1 MSIKMKILI
10 PMVALTIAAVVAT
23 LISNIFQYTGYVD
36 AVMEDRVNTASR
48 VAEKE
53 IEMLKSASSTA
64 SLYLAEDSAI
74 VEAVARGDRNAV
86 LTRSIQ
92 LQTETGVE
100 FCTITDGKGTVLAR
114 SHEPE
119 KYGDAIA
126 SQANVKSALSGRSLT
141 AVEQGTAVRLS
152 IRSGSPIYDDQGRRL
167 GVVSVGYRLDTENFV
182 DSIKAVM
189 GCETTIFLG
198 DERISTTVLKE
209 DGTRAV
215 GTKSSAGVSETV
227 LVEGNSYIGQVKVLE
242 HDALTKYTPILGAD
256 GKPIGMLF
264 VGRYLTE
271 KSDTVWGFVQI
282 GLLIMLVLLALS
294 TLVIIFL
301 VRRIVAPI
309 HTMVKAAHAL
319 AAGDIEVSV
328 QVDTKDE
335 MLELAG
341 AFNNMIENT
350 RQQTQII
357 KAIAAGDLT
366 VMAGARSDKDVMNHA
381 LLSMLQLNNEI
392 FSQIAGSANQVSS
405 GARQI
410 ADSSQALA
418 QGATEQAAAVEQL
431 SSTISEVADK
441 TKGNAAM
448 ADRAAALADT
458 IKGNAEKGSEQMSR
472 MVQAVKEIG
481 EASQFIGKI
490 IKVIDDIAFQTNIL
504 ALNAAVEAARAGQHG
519 KGFAVVADEVRNLAA
534 KSAEAAKDTGSLI
547 ENSMIKAELGMRI
560 AGETSASLDEI
571 VSGINESGQLVGEIA
586 KSSEQQSA
594 AISQIN
600 DGIGQV
606 AQVVQQN
613 SATAEESAAASEEM
627 SGQSDML
634 QGLIARFKLRD
645 GFGTAGQYPSRSP
658 EAQGARNTAF
668 SLSKAADDKLEKY

>member
-10 PMVALTIAAVVAT
+10 PMVALTIAAVAAT

-53 IEMLKSASSTA
+53 IEMLKSASSPA
-64 SLYLAEDSAI
+64 ALYLAEDSAI
-74 VEAVARGDRNAV
+74 IEAVARGDRNAL
-86 LTRSIQ
+86 LTRSRQ

-100 FCTITDGKGTVLAR
+100 FCTITDGKGMVLAR

-119 KYGDAIA
+119 KYGDDIT
-126 SQANVKSALSGRSLT
+126 SQDNVKSALSGRSLT
-141 AVEQGTAVRLS
+141 AIEQGTAVRLS
-152 IRSGSPIYDDQGRRL
+152 IRSGSPIYDDQGRLL
-167 GVVSVGYRLDTENFV
+167 GVVSVGYRLDTEDFV

-198 DERISTTVLKE
+198 DERISTTVLKD

-227 LVEGNSYIGQVKVLE
+227 LVEGKSYIGQVKVLKR
-242 HDALTKYTPILGAD
+242 DALTKYTPILGAD

-271 KSDTVWGFVQI
+271 KSDTVWGFLQI
-282 GLLIMLVLLALS
+282 GLLIMLVSLALS
-294 TLVIIFL
+294 ILVILFL
-301 VRRIVAPI
+301 VRRIVTPI
-309 HTMVKAAHAL
+309 HAMVKAAHAL

-350 RQQTQII
+350 RQQAQII
-357 KAIAAGDLT
+357 KAIADGDLT
-366 VMAGARSDKDVMNHA
+366 VVAEARSEKDVMNHA
-381 LLSMLQLNNEI
+381 LLSMLHLNNEI

-410 ADSSQALA
+410 ADNSQALA

-431 SSTISEVADK
+431 SSAISEVDDK
-441 TKGNAAM
+441 TKDNAAM
-448 ADRAAALADT
+448 AEKAAVLAGT
-458 IKGNAEKGSEQMSR
+458 IKGNAGKSSEQMGR
-472 MVQAVKEIG
+472 MVQAVKDID
-481 EASQFIGKI
+481 EASQSIGKI

-547 ENSMIKAELGMRI
+547 ENSMVKAKLGMRI
-560 AGETSASLDEI
+560 AGETSTSLDEI

-586 KSSEQQSA
+586 RSSEQQSA

-600 DGIGQV
+600 DRIGQV

-645 GFGTAGQYPSRSP
+645 GSGTAGQCPSRSP
-658 EAQGARNTAF
+658 GAQGVQNTAF
-668 SLSKAADDKLEKY
+668 LLSKD

>member
-10 PMVALTIAAVVAT
+10 PMVALTIAAVAAT

-53 IEMLKSASSTA
+53 IEMLKSASSPA

-74 VEAVARGDRNAV
+74 IEAVARGDRNAL

-100 FCTITDGKGTVLAR
+100 FCTITDGKGMVLAR

-119 KYGDAIA
+119 KYGDDIT
-126 SQANVKSALSGRSLT
+126 SQDNVKSALSGRSLT
-141 AVEQGTAVRLS
+141 AIEQGTAVRLS
-152 IRSGSPIYDDQGRRL
+152 IRSGSPIYDDQGRLL
-167 GVVSVGYRLDTENFV
+167 GVVSVGYRLDTEDFV

-198 DERISTTVLKE
+198 DERISTTVLKD

-227 LVEGNSYIGQVKVLE
+227 LVEGKSYIGQVKVLKR
-242 HDALTKYTPILGAD
+242 DALTKYTPILGAD

-271 KSDTVWGFVQI
+271 KSDTVWGFLQI
-282 GLLIMLVLLALS
+282 GLLIMLVSLALS
-294 TLVIIFL
+294 ILVILFL
-301 VRRIVAPI
+301 VRRIVTPI
-309 HTMVKAAHAL
+309 HAMVKAAHAL

-350 RQQTQII
+350 RQQAQII
-357 KAIAAGDLT
+357 KAIADGDLT
-366 VMAGARSDKDVMNHA
+366 VVAEARSEKDVMNHA
-381 LLSMLQLNNEI
+381 LLSMLHLNNEI

-431 SSTISEVADK
+431 SSAISEVDDK
-441 TKGNAAM
+441 TKDNAAM
-448 ADRAAALADT
+448 AEKAAVLAGT
-458 IKGNAEKGSEQMSR
+458 IKGNAGKSSEQMGR
-472 MVQAVKEIG
+472 MVQAVKDID
-481 EASQFIGKI
+481 EASQSIGKI

-547 ENSMIKAELGMRI
+547 ENSMVKAKLGMRI
-560 AGETSASLDEI
+560 AGETSTSLDEI

-586 KSSEQQSA
+586 RSSEQQSA

-600 DGIGQV
+600 DRIGQV

-645 GFGTAGQYPSRSP
+645 GSGTAGQCPSRSP
-658 EAQGARNTAF
+658 GAQGVQNTAF
-668 SLSKAADDKLEKY
+668 LLSKD

>member
-10 PMVALTIAAVVAT
+10 PMVALTIAAVAAT

-53 IEMLKSASSTA
+53 IEMLKSASSPA
-64 SLYLAEDSAI
+64 ALYLAEDSAI
-74 VEAVARGDRNAV
+74 IEAVARGDRNAL
-86 LTRSIQ
+86 LTRSRQ

-100 FCTITDGKGTVLAR
+100 FCTITDGKGMVLAR

-119 KYGDAIA
+119 KYGDDIT
-126 SQANVKSALSGRSLT
+126 SQDNVKSALSGRSLT
-141 AVEQGTAVRLS
+141 AIEQGTAVRLS
-152 IRSGSPIYDDQGRRL
+152 IRSGSPIYDDQGRLL
-167 GVVSVGYRLDTENFV
+167 GVVSVGYRLDTEDFV

-198 DERISTTVLKE
+198 DERISTTVLKD

-227 LVEGNSYIGQVKVLE
+227 LVEGKSYIGQVKVLKR
-242 HDALTKYTPILGAD
+242 DALTKYTPILGAD

-271 KSDTVWGFVQI
+271 KSDTVWGFLQI
-282 GLLIMLVLLALS
+282 GLLIMLVSLALS
-294 TLVIIFL
+294 ILVILFL
-301 VRRIVAPI
+301 VRRIVTPI
-309 HTMVKAAHAL
+309 HAMVKAAHAL

-350 RQQTQII
+350 RQQAQII
-357 KAIAAGDLT
+357 KAIADGDLT
-366 VMAGARSDKDVMNHA
+366 VVAEARSEKDVMNHA
-381 LLSMLQLNNEI
+381 LLSMLHLNNEI

-431 SSTISEVADK
+431 SSAISEVDDK
-441 TKGNAAM
+441 TKDNAAM
-448 ADRAAALADT
+448 AEKAAVLAGT
-458 IKGNAEKGSEQMSR
+458 IKGNAGKSSEQMGR
-472 MVQAVKEIG
+472 MVQAVKDID
-481 EASQFIGKI
+481 EASQSIGKI

-547 ENSMIKAELGMRI
+547 ENSMVKAKLGMRI
-560 AGETSASLDEI
+560 AGETSTSLDEI

-586 KSSEQQSA
+586 RSSEQQSA

-600 DGIGQV
+600 DRIGQV

-645 GFGTAGQYPSRSP
+645 GSGTAGQCPSRSP
-658 EAQGARNTAF
+658 GAQGVQNTAF
-668 SLSKAADDKLEKY
+668 LLSKD

>member
-53 IEMLKSASSTA
+53 IEMLKSASSPA
-64 SLYLAEDSAI
+64 ALYLAEDSAI
-74 VEAVARGDRNAV
+74 IEAVARGDRNAL
-86 LTRSIQ
+86 LTRSRQ

-100 FCTITDGKGTVLAR
+100 FCTITDGKGMVLAR

-119 KYGDAIA
+119 KYGDDIT
-126 SQANVKSALSGRSLT
+126 SQDNVKSALSGRSLT
-141 AVEQGTAVRLS
+141 AIEQGTAVRLS
-152 IRSGSPIYDDQGRRL
+152 IRSGSPIYDDQGRLL
-167 GVVSVGYRLDTENFV
+167 GVVSVGYRLDTEDFV

-198 DERISTTVLKE
+198 DERISTTVLKD

-227 LVEGNSYIGQVKVLE
+227 LVEGKSYIGQVKVLKR
-242 HDALTKYTPILGAD
+242 DALTKYTPILGAD

-271 KSDTVWGFVQI
+271 KSDTVWGFLQI
-282 GLLIMLVLLALS
+282 GLLIMLVSLALS
-294 TLVIIFL
+294 ILVILFL
-301 VRRIVAPI
+301 VRRIVTPI
-309 HTMVKAAHAL
+309 HAMVKAAHAL

-350 RQQTQII
+350 RQQAQII
-357 KAIAAGDLT
+357 KAIADGDLT
-366 VMAGARSDKDVMNHA
+366 VVAEARSEKDVMNHA
-381 LLSMLQLNNEI
+381 LLSMLHLNNEI

-431 SSTISEVADK
+431 SSAISEVDDK
-441 TKGNAAM
+441 TKDNAAM
-448 ADRAAALADT
+448 AEKAAVLAGT
-458 IKGNAEKGSEQMSR
+458 IKGNAGKSSEQMGR
-472 MVQAVKEIG
+472 MVQAVKDID
-481 EASQFIGKI
+481 EASQSIGKI

-547 ENSMIKAELGMRI
+547 ENSMVKAKLGMRI
-560 AGETSASLDEI
+560 AGETSTSLDEI

-586 KSSEQQSA
+586 RSSEQQSA

-600 DGIGQV
+600 DRIGQV

-645 GFGTAGQYPSRSP
+645 GSGTAGQCPSRSP
-658 EAQGARNTAF
+658 GAQGVQNTAF
-668 SLSKAADDKLEKY
+668 LLSKD

>member
-10 PMVALTIAAVVAT
+10 PMVALTIAAVAAT

-53 IEMLKSASSTA
+53 IEMLKSASSPA
-64 SLYLAEDSAI
+64 ALYLAEDSAI
-74 VEAVARGDRNAV
+74 IEAVARGDRNAL

-100 FCTITDGKGTVLAR
+100 FCTITDGKGMVLAR

-119 KYGDAIA
+119 KYGDDIT
-126 SQANVKSALSGRSLT
+126 SQDNVKSALSGRSLT
-141 AVEQGTAVRLS
+141 AIEQGTAVRLS
-152 IRSGSPIYDDQGRRL
+152 IRSGSPIYDDQGRLL
-167 GVVSVGYRLDTENFV
+167 GVVSVGYRLDTEDFV

-198 DERISTTVLKE
+198 DERISTTVLKD

-227 LVEGNSYIGQVKVLE
+227 LVEGKSYIGQVKVLKR
-242 HDALTKYTPILGAD
+242 DALTKYTPILGAD

-271 KSDTVWGFVQI
+271 KSDTVWGFLQI
-282 GLLIMLVLLALS
+282 GLLIMLVSLALS
-294 TLVIIFL
+294 ILVILFL
-301 VRRIVAPI
+301 VRRIVTPI
-309 HTMVKAAHAL
+309 HAMVKAAHAL

-350 RQQTQII
+350 RQQAQII
-357 KAIAAGDLT
+357 KAIADGDLT
-366 VMAGARSDKDVMNHA
+366 VVAEARSEKDVMNHA
-381 LLSMLQLNNEI
+381 LLSMLHLNNEI

-431 SSTISEVADK
+431 SSAISEVDDK
-441 TKGNAAM
+441 TKDNAAM
-448 ADRAAALADT
+448 AEKAAVLAGT
-458 IKGNAEKGSEQMSR
+458 IKGNAGKSSEQMGR
-472 MVQAVKEIG
+472 MVQAVKDID
-481 EASQFIGKI
+481 EASQSIGKI

-547 ENSMIKAELGMRI
+547 ENSMVKAKLGMRI
-560 AGETSASLDEI
+560 AGETSTSLDEI

-586 KSSEQQSA
+586 RSSEQQSA

-600 DGIGQV
+600 DRIGQV

-645 GFGTAGQYPSRSP
+645 GSGTAGQCPSRSP
-658 EAQGARNTAF
+658 GAQGVQNTAF
-668 SLSKAADDKLEKY
+668 LLSKD

>member
-10 PMVALTIAAVVAT
+10 PMVALTIAAVAAT

-53 IEMLKSASSTA
+53 IEMLKSASSPA
-64 SLYLAEDSAI
+64 ALYLAEDSAI
-74 VEAVARGDRNAV
+74 IEAVARGDRNAL
-86 LTRSIQ
+86 LTRSRQ

-100 FCTITDGKGTVLAR
+100 FCTITDGKGMVLAR

-119 KYGDAIA
+119 KYGDDIT
-126 SQANVKSALSGRSLT
+126 SQDNVKSALSGRSLT
-141 AVEQGTAVRLS
+141 AIEQGTAVRLS
-152 IRSGSPIYDDQGRRL
+152 IRSGSPIYDDQGRLL
-167 GVVSVGYRLDTENFV
+167 GVVSVGYRLDTEDFV

-198 DERISTTVLKE
+198 DERISTTVLKD

-227 LVEGNSYIGQVKVLE
+227 LVEGKSYIGQVKVLKR
-242 HDALTKYTPILGAD
+242 DALTKYTPILGAD

-271 KSDTVWGFVQI
+271 KSDTVWGFLQI
-282 GLLIMLVLLALS
+282 GLLIMLVSLALS
-294 TLVIIFL
+294 ILVILCL
-301 VRRIVAPI
+301 VRRIVTPI
-309 HTMVKAAHAL
+309 HAMVKAAHAL

-350 RQQTQII
+350 RQQAQII
-357 KAIAAGDLT
+357 KAIADGDLT
-366 VMAGARSDKDVMNHA
+366 VVAEARSEKDVMNHA
-381 LLSMLQLNNEI
+381 LLSMLHLNNEI

-431 SSTISEVADK
+431 SSAISEVDDK
-441 TKGNAAM
+441 TKDNAAM
-448 ADRAAALADT
+448 AEKAAVLAGT
-458 IKGNAEKGSEQMSR
+458 IKGNAGKSSEQMGR
-472 MVQAVKEIG
+472 MVQAVKDID
-481 EASQFIGKI
+481 EASQSIGKI

-547 ENSMIKAELGMRI
+547 ENSMVKAKLGMRI
-560 AGETSASLDEI
+560 AGETSTSLDEI

-586 KSSEQQSA
+586 RSSEQQSA

-600 DGIGQV
+600 DRIGQV

-645 GFGTAGQYPSRSP
+645 GSGTAGQCPSRSP
-658 EAQGARNTAF
+658 GAQGVQNTAF
-668 SLSKAADDKLEKY
+668 LLSKD